1 MPQRPRHGISRSGQI
16 THFHYEQRRTIMS
29 NTQPTASRRG
39 LSLDWYAVALALLA
53 ALLVRL
59 NLIPPVKW

>member
-1 MPQRPRHGISRSGQI
+1 MSKTDPITPKHGIS
-16 THFHYEQRRTIMS
+16 
-29 NTQPTASRRG
+29 
-39 LSLDWYAVALALLA
+39 LDLYAVALSLLL